1 MAGIIHTARRAARSQ
16 RLRRL
21 LPWGGSLTLHAV
33 VIVAAAFIAWRVIPD
48 HGDSPPISVSFEKPA
63 IAPAMLTPTPPAT
76 PAQADETLERLLSP
90 PVDMLKTEAPA
101 VPNLPAPPEIN
112 EPAPADFQPIQI
124 AQGEPLEV
132 EFSGLGASD
141 ARDIVYVVD
150 ASGSMI
156 TSMPDVLAELRRS
169 IDRLHPAQR
178 FQVLL
183 FRTPPPGSADPT
195 SFQWLSLPAGLRK
208 PVLIDATKKNKR
220 AISDWLDTITP
231 KMRSNPLPALE
242 AALNLKPDAIFV
254 LSSGASDPALLG
266 RTPEEILARL
276 DRLNPVG
283 KNGARRVVIQTVQV
297 LDDDPLELLRR
308 IARAHGGE
316 SGYKF
321 ISRDDLARRHKENSD
336 SP

>member
-1 MAGIIHTARRAARSQ
+1 MIRLVRSAQRIARSQ
-16 RLRRL
+16 RLHRS
-21 LPWGGSLTLHAV
+21 LPWSGSLALHLV

-48 HGDSPPISVSFEKPA
+48 QSETPPISVSFEQPA
-63 IAPAMLTPTPPAT
+63 IAPAMLTTTPTEMT
-76 PAQADETLERLLSP
+76 DQADETLERLLAVP
-90 PVDMLKTEAPA
+90 ADMAEVEAPA
-101 VPNLPAPPEIN
+101 VPAIPEPPDIV
-112 EPAPADFQPIQI
+112 EPAHTAFLPETLAL
-124 AQGEPLEV
+124 GEPLEV

-169 IDRLHPAQR
+169 INQLHPSQR
-178 FQVLL
+178 FQALL
-183 FRTPPPGSADPT
+183 FRTPPPGSADPAAY
-195 SFQWLSLPAGLRK
+195 QWLSIPAGLHK

-220 AISDWLDTITP
+220 AISDWLDTIAP
-231 KMRSNPLPALE
+231 RMRSNPLPALE
-242 AALNLKPDAIFV
+242 AAIDLKPDAIFV

-266 RTPEEILARL
+266 GTPDEILARL
-276 DRLNPVG
+276 DRLNPVQR
-283 KNGARRVVIQTVQV
+283 NGVRRVVIQTVQV
-297 LDDDPLELLRR
+297 LEDDPLKLLRS

-321 ISRDDLARRHKENSD
+321 ISRDDLARRQKENID